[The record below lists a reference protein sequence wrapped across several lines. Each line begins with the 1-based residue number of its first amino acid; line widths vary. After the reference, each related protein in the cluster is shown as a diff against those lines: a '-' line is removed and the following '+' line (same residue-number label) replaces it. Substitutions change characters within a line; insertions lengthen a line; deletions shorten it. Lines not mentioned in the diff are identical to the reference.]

1 MQLSWR
7 SCRCRL
13 FAPMRLRLLVQTS
26 QAKRARFDYDR
37 GPGAAVLSDSPG
49 EFRVNNPF
57 QKPTDL
63 GSPTTTRVI
72 RTRLHGVDLLFNSRL
87 NKGTA
92 FTEAERDVF
101 GLHGLLPPHVGTLE
115 DQRLRRKRVLDS
127 RDTPFGKYS
136 NMRDLQDNNET
147 AFYSMIEHY
156 TEELL
161 PIVYTPAV
169 GEGCQRFSEIWRR
182 PRGLFISYPNRER
195 IDQILAEKRYD
206 DVRCIVVSDG
216 ERILG
221 LGDQGA
227 GGMGIPIGKMALYTA
242 LGGIPPEHCLPILL
256 DAGTDNEKL
265 LHDPIYIGWQ
275 HQRVRG
281 QEYDDFVEAFVRA
294 VERRWPHILLQWE
307 DFAGT
312 NAARLLERYRDRLCT
327 FNDDIQGTA
336 AVTTATLLAAAN
348 ATGIPISQQ
357 TIAMFGAGSAGIGI
371 IDLIVA
377 AMKEQGLSDEQARNR
392 IYAFNRYGLL
402 VEGARGIK
410 ESQRQLVRKRADIE
424 GWKLEGGEDVSL
436 LDVVRNAKVTV
447 LAGVSAQAGA
457 FTEEVV
463 REMAR
468 HTETPI
474 IFPLSNPTSKAEAS
488 PAEILRWTQGRAL
501 VGTGSPFP
509 PVEVDGR
516 TMRVS
521 QVNNSFIFPGL
532 ALGILVSQARRVT
545 DGMIMAAARSLAGLS
560 PSREDKSAPLLP
572 AIGESRRVAMVVSEA
587 VARQAIAEGVAEIEE
602 EAGLPE
608 RIREY
613 VWNPVYVP
621 YERIERGRSTD
632 VP

>member
-1 MQLSWR
+1 MSDSSR
-7 SCRCRL
+7 SVTGGGI
-13 FAPMRLRLLVQTS
+13 PQ
-26 QAKRARFDYDR
+26 
-37 GPGAAVLSDSPG
+37 GAA
-49 EFRVNNPF
+49 
-57 QKPTDL
+57 
-63 GSPTTTRVI
+63 I

-92 FTEAERDVF
+92 FTEQERDVF
-101 GLHGLLPPHVGTLE
+101 GLHGLLPPHIGTLE
-115 DQRLRRKRVLDS
+115 DQRIRRKRVLDS
-127 RDTPFGKYS
+127 RETPFGKYS

-147 AFYSMIEHY
+147 LFYSMIEHY

-161 PIVYTPAV
+161 PVVYTPAV

-182 PRGLFISYPNRER
+182 PRGLFISYPNRHR
-195 IDQILAEKRYD
+195 IEQILADARYD

-265 LHDPIYIGWQ
+265 LHEPIYIGWQ
-275 HQRVRG
+275 HHRVRAE
-281 QEYDDFVEAFVRA
+281 EYDDFVEAFVTA
-294 VERRWPHILLQWE
+294 VEKRWPHILLQWE

-312 NAARLLERYRDRLCT
+312 NAARLLDRYRDRLCT

-336 AVTTATLLAAAN
+336 AVTTATLLAAVN
-348 ATGIPISQQ
+348 ATGVPLGQQ
-357 TIAMFGAGSAGIGI
+357 TIVMFGAGSAGIGI
-371 IDLIVA
+371 SNLLIA
-377 AMKEQGLSDEQARNR
+377 AMKEGGLSDAQARSR

-410 ESQRQLVRKRADIE
+410 ESQMPLVRKRADIA
-424 GWKLEGGEDVSL
+424 GWKLEGGEDVTL

-463 REMAR
+463 REMAK
-468 HTETPI
+468 HTDRPI
-474 IFPLSNPTSKAEAS
+474 IFPLSNPTSQSEAT
-488 PAEILRWTQGRAL
+488 PADLMLWTGGRAL

-509 PVEVDGR
+509 PVEIDGR
-516 TMRVS
+516 LTRIS

-532 ALGILVSQARRVT
+532 ALGILVSQARRVS
-545 DGMIMAAARSLAGLS
+545 DKMIMAAAKALAGLS
-560 PSREDKSAPLLP
+560 PSRSDKTAPLLP
-572 AIGESRRVAMVVSEA
+572 PIGDSRKVGLVVAEA
-587 VARQAIAEGVAEIEE
+587 VARQAIVEGMAAIDKD
-602 EAGLPE
+602 APIADL
-608 RIREY
+608 IRNY
-613 VWNPVYVP
+613 AWSPVYLP
-621 YERIERGRSTD
+621 YERVERGRATD
-632 VP
+632 